1 MRFEPPSP
9 GDVPRYRADPVHQP
23 FSSLPPMP
31 PPVVLVHGWGGSYA
45 ATWQATGFAD
55 LLAEAGRTVIGV
67 DLLGHGTAPKP
78 HDPVAYADLTARIV
92 EATAVHD
99 QPVDAVGF
107 SLGALTLLQ
116 LACAQPERFH
126 RLVLAGVGANVFRD
140 DQEGT
145 QRILAG
151 LDGSAGEDD
160 VHAHVFANYA
170 AQPGN
175 DAVALAAL
183 LRRPRA
189 APLTKEQLAAVDC
202 PVLVVIGD
210 ADFAG
215 PGDEL
220 VATLR
225 QGSLRTLRNTDHFAT
240 PESFGFFDAALTFL
254 DS

>member
-1 MRFEPPSP
+1 
-9 GDVPRYRADPVHQP
+9 
-23 FSSLPPMP
+23 MP

-78 HDPVAYADLTARIV
+78 HDPAAYADLTARIV
-92 EATAVHD
+92 ETTAGHD

-116 LACAQPERFH
+116 LACAAPKRFR
-126 RLVLAGVGANVFRD
+126 RLVLAGVGANVFRED
-140 DQEGT
+140 EEGT
-145 QRILAG
+145 RRILAG

-160 VHAHVFANYA
+160 VHARLFANYA

-220 VATLR
+220 VAALP
-225 QGSLRTLRNTDHFAT
+225 QAELRTLRNTDHFAT

>member
-1 MRFEPPSP
+1 
-9 GDVPRYRADPVHQP
+9 
-23 FSSLPPMP
+23 MP

-78 HDPVAYADLTARIV
+78 HDCAAYADLTGRIV
-92 EATAVHD
+92 EATAGHD
-99 QPVDAVGF
+99 LPVDAVGF
-107 SLGALTLLQ
+107 SLGALTLLE
-116 LACAQPERFH
+116 LACAESDRFR

-140 DQEGT
+140 DEEGT
-145 QRILAG
+145 RRILAG
-151 LDGSAGEDD
+151 LDGSADEDD
-160 VHAHVFANYA
+160 VHAHLFAHYA

-175 DAVALAAL
+175 DAAALAAV
-183 LRRPRA
+183 LRRPRS
-189 APLTKEQLAAVDC
+189 APLTKERLAAVAC

-210 ADFAG
+210 KDFAG

-220 VATLR
+220 VAALPR
-225 QGSLRTLRNTDHFAT
+225 GSLRTLRNTDHFAT

-254 DS
+254 D